1 MLYCLRKSLIGPALL
16 LALGLRPA
24 PTVLAQGAAAGPFS
38 PQALLALPLFFEP
51 LDGQREFFLAHGPGC
66 QFRLGAAGVQMVLGR
81 TGAAAPLTDRAHPGA
96 LHLTSTRALRM
107 EFAGANPRARASGE
121 GLMPGKINYLVGND
135 PARWRTGLE
144 TYARLRVEELYPG
157 VTLVYYGN
165 QRRLEYDFTLAPG
178 VDAGVIEMRFE
189 GVDRLRLD
197 EGGDLALGVGA
208 EELRQPRP
216 VLYQEAGGQRRRVP
230 GGYVLKDART
240 VSLAAGGHDRSL
252 PLVIDPTMIY
262 STYFGG
268 NGDDIAWSVKVNPA
282 DESVYFAGQ
291 SLSSQF
297 PITLPAGGAQPTN
310 GGGTI
315 NGDAFVARVDRTGTN
330 LLFFTFLGGMGDDGA
345 LDLALDGAGNAY
357 ITGYTD
363 STNFPCAPPGGVPG
377 LRNSTNISGTITPA
391 HVYFTD
397 AFVAEISHDGSA
409 LVFSTYLGGS
419 DRDMGLGIAL
429 DPSNFVYVTGYTY
442 STNFPTTNALVVQPL
457 HSSKVLTFTN
467 LYGSNDVF
475 VTKFAP
481 AGTGLVYSTY
491 LGGTNFDVGQ
501 GIAADSAGNAYITGY
516 TASTNFPNT
525 VVLAPLLGGLND
537 TTNAVHKFR
546 GTKQPRYDAFVAKI
560 APLGEDLLYCAY
572 LGGTNNDSGFR
583 IRLDA
588 AGDVY
593 VAGSSYSYDFPI
605 VPLSMTN
612 IVPHGMTNVNYIN
625 SDAFLTKIVA
635 TDNVPVIQYS
645 LLFGGPGEETAWDL
659 ALDPVTTNIFITGS
673 TTSTNFPSFPLS
685 ATNAPF
691 LQPTNYTRS
700 NDVFVAAF
708 TPTIYV
714 GTNYFLTNAIVKGRT
729 RPVYAAVVV
738 TNVVLTNL
746 YAVDFGGL
754 RDDFGLG
761 LDVDS
766 LGNAFVCGQTLSGEF
781 PVLDPLQPVLVG
793 HSAAFLAKIQFAD
806 ALAAVTIDTVPPNL
820 LLVVDGATNMAPVL
834 TNWVL
839 GSGHILSAI
848 PVESGSPGTEFVWD
862 SWSNGGLISNQVSP
876 ASAITNYIAR
886 FTTQYFLTMDWT
898 PGGGVDPGSSW
909 YDAGTAVPI
918 AAAPALGASFTGWTG
933 TGAGAFSGSNNPAI
947 VTMNGPVTEVASF
960 TRTNGRGLRVVVN
973 GPGTVSPNL
982 SGETLQV
989 GRRYRITAI
998 PNPGFLFA
1006 GWSGDVDT
1014 NSPSLTFV
1022 MANGLVLEASF
1033 VPSPFVP
1040 AAGAYTGLFFD
1051 ANNPDFESSGL
1062 FTATMGGNGAFSAT
1076 VRPGGAAYSIS
1087 GQFSTNGGFY
1097 GVIKRSKP
1105 LSPLQVQLQL
1115 DSSATNRMTGQVS
1128 DGTWTAEI
1136 VAYRPVFSAANP
1148 APEEGR
1154 NYILRIPGSGNSLA
1168 APGGDGFGTL
1178 TVDALGNLSLS
1189 GTLGDGTKIAQSS
1202 FVTSSGQ
1209 WPLYASIYS
1218 GGGSILGWLSFTGPA
1233 LDTISGQAT
1242 WFKWPNPG
1250 WKRLYPGGYTFQTEA
1265 IGSVYAFTNGTRA
1278 LDFSQGQ
1285 VVIESGGLPR
1295 NLNLTNQVLLSTDNI
1310 VTDLTRTNRL
1320 SLSLNPAT
1328 GLFQGSFYNYSNRL
1342 TVPFYGALLPGL
1354 TNGTGYFVTTNQ
1366 SGRVFFGP

>member
-442 STNFPTTNALVVQPL
+442 STDFPTTNALVVQPL

-625 SDAFLTKIVA
+625 SDAFLTKIVE

-645 LLFGGPGEETAWDL
+645 LLFGGPANETAWDV
-659 ALDPVTTNIFITGS
+659 ALDPLTTNIFIVGT
-673 TTSTNFPSFPLS
+673 TTSTNFPTSPFS

-691 LQPTNYTRS
+691 LAQTNYTRS
-700 NDVFVAAF
+700 NDVFVASFA
-708 TPTIYV
+708 PTTLV
-714 GTNYFLTNAIVKGRT
+714 GTNLILTNALVDGRKT
-729 RPVYAAVVV
+729 LVYVPVVF
-738 TNVVLTNL
+738 TNQVLTNL
-746 YAVDFGGL
+746 YAVMFGGL

-761 LDVDS
+761 IDVDRF
-766 LGNAFVCGQTLSGEF
+766 GNALVCGQTISGEF
-781 PVLDPLQPVLVG
+781 TVLDPLQPVLVG
-793 HSAAFLAKIQFAD
+793 HSDGFLAKVQFAD
-806 ALAAVTIDTVPPNL
+806 AFAAVTVNTAPPNL
-820 LLVVDGATNMAPVL
+820 LLVVDGLTNVAPVL
-834 TNWVL
+834 TNWVF
-839 GSGHILSAI
+839 GSGHFLTTI
-848 PVESGSPGTEFVWD
+848 PVQDGTPGTRLVWN

-876 ASAITNYIAR
+876 ASPITNYVAD
-886 FTTQYFLTMDWT
+886 FTTQYYLTMDST
-898 PGGGVDPGSSW
+898 PGGGVDPGSGW
-909 YDAGTAVPI
+909 YDAGTVVPI
-918 AAAPALGASFTGWTG
+918 SATAAPGSAFAGWAG
-933 TGAGAFSGSNNPAI
+933 TGAGAFSGSNNPTT
-947 VTMNGPVTEVASF
+947 VTMNGPITELAAFSGSGGSV
-960 TRTNGRGLRVVVN
+960 LRVVVN
-973 GPGTVSPNL
+973 GPGTVAPNL
-982 SGETLQV
+982 NGTSLKV
-989 GRRYRITAI
+989 GQRYQMTAT

-1006 GWSGDVDT
+1006 GWSGDANT
-1014 NSPSLTFV
+1014 NSATLSFI
-1022 MANGLVLEASF
+1022 MAEGLVLEASF
-1033 VPSPFVP
+1033 VPSPFAA
-1040 AAGAYTGLFFD
+1040 AAGTYTGLFFET
-1051 ANNPDFESSGL
+1051 NNLDFESSGL
-1062 FTATMGGNGAFSAT
+1062 FTATLATGGAFSASL
-1076 VRPGGAAYSIS
+1076 RPGRPSYSIS
-1087 GQFSTNGGFY
+1087 GQFSTNGTFY
-1097 GVIKRSKP
+1097 GVIPRTRP
-1105 LSPLQVQLQL
+1105 LTDIQVQLQL
-1115 DSSATNRMTGQVS
+1115 DLSATNRMTGQIS
-1128 DGTWTAEI
+1128 DGIWTVPLA
-1136 VAYRPVFSAANP
+1136 ACRPLFSPANP
-1148 APEEGR
+1148 APGAGR
-1154 NYILRIPGSGNSLA
+1154 KYILRIPGSANSLA
-1168 APGGDGFGTL
+1168 APGGDGFATL
-1178 TVDALGNLSLS
+1178 TYDVSGNLLLT
-1189 GTLGDGTKIAQSS
+1189 GTLGDGTK
-1202 FVTSSGQ
+1202 VTQTTTIFSSGQ
-1209 WPLYASIYS
+1209 WPLYASLYS
-1218 GGGSILGWLSFTGPA
+1218 TRGSILGWLSFAPPGFETLG
-1233 LDTISGQAT
+1233 GQAI
-1242 WFKWPNPG
+1242 WFKQTNPG
-1250 WKRLYPGGYTFQTEA
+1250 PKRLYPGGYTFQTET
-1265 IGSVYAFTNGTRA
+1265 IGAVYAFTNGTRA
-1278 LDFSQGQ
+1278 LNFSQGQ
-1285 VVIESGGLPR
+1285 VIIESGGLPH
-1295 NLNLTNQVLLSTDNI
+1295 NLNLTNQVLLSADNT
-1310 VTDLTRTNRL
+1310 VTDLTRTNHLNL
-1320 SLSLNPAT
+1320 SLTPSS
-1328 GLFQGSFYNYSNRL
+1328 GMFQGSFYDISNRL
-1342 TVPFYGALLPGL
+1342 TVPFYGALLPSL
-1354 TNGTGYFVTTNQ
+1354 TNGTGYFLATNQ